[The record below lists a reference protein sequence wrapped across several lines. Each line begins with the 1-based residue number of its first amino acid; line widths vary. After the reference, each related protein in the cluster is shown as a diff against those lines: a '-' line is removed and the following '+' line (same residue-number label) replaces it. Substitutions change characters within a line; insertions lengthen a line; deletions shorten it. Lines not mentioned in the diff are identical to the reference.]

1 MTEDTALNDVMET
14 IRKWTD
20 EKPSSSPS
28 LLISVENGSFHV
40 GYYTGMGTSDSA
52 SIDKFSPLHRTT
64 IEQLYRQGQLEVV
77 GRAFTLY
84 PGSDRFRKLL
94 FKKQDSQSK

>member
-1 MTEDTALNDVMET
+1 MTDDTELNDVMKT

-20 EKPSSSPS
+20 ETPSPSPS
-28 LLISVENGSFHV
+28 LLISVDNGSFHI
-40 GYYTGMGTSDSA
+40 GYYTGMSTSDSA

-64 IEQLYRQGQLEVV
+64 IEQLYRQGKLEVV

-84 PGSDRFRKLL
+84 PGSDRFRKLI
-94 FKKQDSQSK
+94 FKKQHSESE

>member
-1 MTEDTALNDVMET
+1 MTDDTALNDVMET

-20 EKPSSSPS
+20 ENTSPSPS
-28 LLISVENGSFHV
+28 LLMSIENGSFHV
-40 GYYTGMGTSDSA
+40 GFYTGMGTSDSA

-84 PGSDRFRKLL
+84 PGSDRFRKLI
-94 FKKQDSQSK
+94 FKKQHSESE